1 MHATSYSIKRE
12 FAGAHALI
20 TGASG
25 YLGSVLLEQ
34 LLRTTDVERVY
45 LLLRPRR
52 GQSVQERASKLLQ
65 GPLFHKVRQ
74 SQFIVCTTR
83 GNTVVYDLAYIS

>member
-1 MHATSYSIKRE
+1 V
-12 FAGAHALI
+12 LI

-34 LLRTTDVERVY
+34 LLRTTDVGRVY

-52 GQSVQERASKLLQ
+52 GQSVQERASRLLQ
-65 GPLFHKVRQ
+65 GPLFHKVGSWHCPSSTQ
-74 SQFIVCTTR
+74 PIKALTR
-83 GNTVVYDLAYIS
+83 WTEHG